1 MIRKNKSQMNE
12 PEQKCV
18 MVIDSALPL
27 GLIANTAA
35 MLGITI
41 GKLHQHIVGE
51 DVVDATG
58 LTHTG
63 ISTYPISML
72 KGDETLLK
80 DLRLRLFEPEFAG
93 LTAVDFSDV
102 AQKINVYAD
111 FVKKTAETPEREH
124 GYYGIALFG
133 DKKKINR
140 LTGMLPLLRA

>member
-1 MIRKNKSQMNE
+1 MNQ

-35 MLGITI
+35 MLGISI
-41 GKLHQHIVGE
+41 GKLHPEMIGA
-51 DVVDATG
+51 DVTDATG
-58 LTHTG
+58 YVHAG

-72 KGDETLLK
+72 KGEEQLLRE
-80 DLRLRLFEPEFAG
+80 LRLKLFEPEFSG

-111 FVKKTAETPEREH
+111 FVQKSSETPEREH
-124 GYYGIALFG
+124 HYYGIALFG

-140 LTGMLPLLRA
+140 LTGMLSLLRA

>member
-1 MIRKNKSQMNE
+1 MNT

-35 MLGITI
+35 MLGISI
-41 GKLHQHIVGE
+41 GKLHPEMIGE
-51 DVVDATG
+51 DVTDATG
-58 LTHTG
+58 YVHAG

-72 KGDETLLK
+72 KGDEQLLRE
-80 DLRLRLFEPEFAG
+80 LRLKLFEPEFSG

-111 FVKKTAETPEREH
+111 YAQKAAETAEREFA
-124 GYYGIALFG
+124 YLGIALFG
-133 DKKKINR
+133 EKKKINR

>member
-1 MIRKNKSQMNE
+1 MNQ

-35 MLGITI
+35 MLGISI
-41 GKLHQHIVGE
+41 GKLHPEMIGA
-51 DVVDATG
+51 DVTDATG
-58 LTHTG
+58 YVHTG

-72 KGDETLLK
+72 KGDEQLLRE
-80 DLRLRLFEPEFAG
+80 LRLRLFEPEFSG

-111 FVKKTAETPEREH
+111 FVQKSSETPESDH
-124 GYYGIALFG
+124 HYYGIALFG

-140 LTGMLPLLRA
+140 LTGMLPLLRG

>member
-1 MIRKNKSQMNE
+1 MNQ

-35 MLGITI
+35 MLGISI
-41 GKLHQHIVGE
+41 GKLHPEMIGA
-51 DVVDATG
+51 DVTDATG
-58 LTHTG
+58 YVHAG

-72 KGDETLLK
+72 KGDEQLLRE
-80 DLRLRLFEPEFAG
+80 LRLKLFEPEFSG

-111 FVKKTAETPEREH
+111 FVQKSLETPENEH
-124 GYYGIALFG
+124 HYYGIALFG
-133 DKKKINR
+133 DKKKVNR

>member
-1 MIRKNKSQMNE
+1 MND

-35 MLGITI
+35 MLGISI
-41 GKLHQHIVGE
+41 GKLHPSIVGA

-58 LTHTG
+58 LVHAG
-63 ISTYPISML
+63 ISTHPIAML
-72 KGDETLLK
+72 KGDETLLR

-93 LTAVDFSDV
+93 LTVIDFSDV

-111 FVKKTAETPEREH
+111 FVQKTAKTPEREH
-124 GYYGIALFG
+124 AYYGIALFG
-133 DKKKINR
+133 EKRKVNR
-140 LTGMLPLLRA
+140 LTGMLALLRA

>member
-1 MIRKNKSQMNE
+1 MNE

-18 MVIDSALPL
+18 MVIDSSLPL

-35 MLGITI
+35 MLGISI
-41 GKLHQHIVGE
+41 GKLHPSIVGA
-51 DVVDATG
+51 DVTDATG
-58 LTHTG
+58 LVHAG

-72 KGDETLLK
+72 KGDEALLR

-93 LTAVDFSDV
+93 LTVVDFSDV

-111 FVKKTAETPEREH
+111 FVQKAAETPEREH
-124 GYYGIALFG
+124 AYYGIALFG
-133 DKKKINR
+133 EKKKVNR

>member
-1 MIRKNKSQMNE
+1 MNE

-18 MVIDSALPL
+18 VVIDSSLPL

-35 MLGITI
+35 MLGIPL
-41 GKLHQHIVGE
+41 GKLHPPMVGE
-51 DVVDATG
+51 DVTDASG
-58 LTHTG
+58 KTHAG
-63 ISTYPISML
+63 ISMYPISML
-72 KGDETLLK
+72 KGDEALLK

-93 LTAVDFSDV
+93 LTVVDFSDV

-111 FVKKTAETPEREH
+111 YAKKSAETPEREH
-124 GYYGIALFG
+124 VYYGIALFG